1 MATPKTVL
9 IMPDSALTGRDVVE
23 AVTSE
28 ADRFVGPV
36 VIGEDNDGD
45 LLPLVYGTPTED
57 FSAELAI
64 VRAGGPYRVAEW
76 RWKGSSDPT
85 SGWRG
90 VDQVNW
96 SGNPHDPFAG
106 YSGYRTC
113 LAACFAKRL
122 NTIFNYWLNGS
133 GTLLIAYRPAG
144 SDPTSWTLTS
154 FVFTRPV
161 VSISAGAVR
170 VIELPDGALRMFVV
184 YGHTGVADNDVDVYH
199 STDGAT
205 WTLASR
211 QVLSQA
217 GGGSVQI
224 QTIKVA
230 GSGDWI
236 RIVVCIIGTTETY
249 VSSDR
254 GASFTKL
261 SNLGTAIPSNGQTAD
276 PYSLVD
282 LIGLDDYSGT
292 FLLFYNTTLT
302 DDVLLQTGARDEDWA
317 IPAAFTSAPATDYNV
332 YRIACLKTPT
342 HILALTVEWDGST
355 GSRVIG
361 AIFVERN
368 IAANGDPNDY
378 RHFLISG
385 INSADMMPRSLVAC
399 EADGG
404 GMIMFGRCDPDSS
417 GAEAEY
423 GGAYYIQQWSG
434 RSVWEDEVIDNATT
448 EPYVEWSSILGDA
461 GDYGSVMITGTG
473 ASASRTWSSDYV
485 RLKSD
490 ANGNAGKSATAILP
504 GGTTWGDGGK
514 FVAEWIVR
522 QPSGGVAGSDDR
534 TAVRIKGIGTAPGSS
549 FDFSVRHLPGDSIVL
564 YDNGAARTM
573 ASMSAALITYFNLGR
588 ACVTVHDGA
597 TWAEI
602 AFCRVYELGSGWT
615 STAGTL
621 SMAAAGVT
629 AQMVIFGNV
638 TGLAGVTSDWRRF
651 TLDRNVD
658 WSQAQFVNPGSLR
671 GAPVSARP
679 WFMASGAYVEFSGGA
694 AFEFDSWSVESRHR
708 HEVENLFLPSPQA
721 GWRSTSMSTQQI
733 VLDAAN
739 VNRSAFGHGGALLA
753 GLNVRSVRVAYNTA
767 NSWSAPAVDMT
778 LTSDIV
784 TGLSVSAVDPSL
796 RYVEVAGATLD
807 EGAYVG
813 KWIAFTGGAWSGASI
828 TIASQSGQR
837 LYFDA
842 PGWTSAAMSTN
853 DTCVIHGSVAC
864 SLYSAVQ
871 GYRYMLVQTSQQTTA
886 AGYHEIGSLIAG
898 VTFGFDDAELSWEHG
913 LDVLNGVE
921 ITDGIGG
928 VRWGFEASPPRRT
941 WSFGVEEAIR
951 KRQKFESAA
960 RGLAR
965 LSVRPIGFA
974 HGDVS
979 VAAELPKIAVPVRY
993 VGDVKMQNAG
1003 WRQVGG
1009 VWHEVGAMDFRFDEE
1024 L

>member
-45 LLPLVYGTPTED
+45 LLPLVYGTPTSD
-57 FSAELAI
+57 FAIQLAMT
-64 VRAGGPYRVAEW
+64 RAGASYKDAEW
-76 RWKGSSDPT
+76 RWKNATDPD

-90 VDQVNW
+90 IDQVNW
-96 SGNPHDPFAG
+96 LSNPHDPFAG

-122 NTIFNYWLNGS
+122 NTIFSYWLNGS

-161 VSISAGAVR
+161 VSVTAGGVR

-184 YGHTGVADNDVDVYH
+184 YGHVGINDNDVDVYH
-199 STDGAT
+199 STDGIT

-211 QVLSQA
+211 QVLAQA
-217 GGGSVQI
+217 GGGSTQI
-224 QTIKVA
+224 QTIKA
-230 GSGDWI
+230 ASSGDWI
-236 RIVVCIIGTTETY
+236 RIIVCIAATTQTY

-261 SNLGTAIPSNGQTAD
+261 SNLATAIPTNGQTAD

-282 LIGLDDYSGT
+282 LIGTDDYSGT
-292 FLLFYNTTLT
+292 FLMFYNALGVN
-302 DDVLLQTGARDEDWA
+302 DNVYLMVASRDEDWA
-317 IPAAFTSAPATDYNV
+317 APSLFVSPPTTGADV
-332 YRIACLKTPT
+332 YRISCVKTPT
-342 HILALTVEWDGST
+342 HIMALTVEWDGTHAPS
-355 GSRVIG
+355 IG
-361 AIFVERN
+361 ALFVERN
-368 IAANGDPNDY
+368 IAANGNPDDY
-378 RHFLISG
+378 GYFYIAGTR
-385 INSADMMPRSLVAC
+385 SADMMPRSLVGC

-404 GMIMFGRCDPDSS
+404 AMIMYGRCDQNTS

-423 GGAYYIQQWSG
+423 GGAFYVQQWTG
-434 RSVWEDEVIDNATT
+434 RSAWEDEIIDTNTT
-448 EPYVEWSSILGDA
+448 DIYVEWNCILGDA
-461 GDYGSVMITGTG
+461 GDYATDLITGTG
-473 ASASRTWSSDYV
+473 ASATRTWSSDYV
-485 RLKSD
+485 RLKSN
-490 ANGNAGKSATAILP
+490 ANGNAGKSATAVLP
-504 GGTTWGDGGK
+504 GGTTWADGGN

-549 FDFSVRHLPGDSIVL
+549 FDFSVRHLPGDSVVL

-573 ASMSAALITYFNLGR
+573 ATLPVALVTYFQVGR

-602 AFCRVYELGSGWT
+602 AFCRTDQLGYGWT

-621 SMAAAGVT
+621 SVAAAGVT

-638 TGLAGVTSDWRRF
+638 TGLAGTTSDWRSF
-651 TLDRNVD
+651 KLDKNVD
-658 WSQAQFVNPGSLR
+658 WSQAQFTNPTSLR
-671 GAPVSARP
+671 GAPASAKA
-679 WFMASGAYVEFSGGA
+679 WFLSSGAHVEFSGGS
-694 AFEFDSWSVESRHR
+694 AFEFDSWSVACRHR

-733 VLDAAN
+733 VFDAAN
-739 VNRSAFGHGGALLA
+739 VNRSAFRHGGALLA

-813 KWIAFTGGAWSGASI
+813 KWLAFTGGAWSGASI

-837 LYFDA
+837 LYFEA
-842 PGWTSAAMSTN
+842 PGWTSAAMATN

-898 VTFGFDDAELSWEHG
+898 VTFGFDAAELSWEHG
-913 LDVLNGVE
+913 FDVLNGVE

-941 WSFGVEEAIR
+941 WSFSVEEAIR
-951 KRQKFESAA
+951 KRQKFESVA

-965 LSVRPIGFA
+965 LSVRPIGFI

-979 VAAELPKIAVPVRY
+979 VAAQLPKIAVPARY
-993 VGDVKMQNAG
+993 VGDVKMQNVG
-1003 WRQVGG
+1003 YRQVDAT
-1009 VWHEVGAMDFRFDEE
+1009 WYEVGAMDFRFDEE